1 MCPGH
6 GQQDG
11 PPRPPSAGC
20 QDDRDALPDWE
31 NLALPPPHVLS
42 HLSGLDLPDVL
53 TAHAAVTDAHCHPT
67 DTPLSSPEYDKV
79 HLGALAAMATIPEDQ
94 DRVTALSEQRPW
106 EGGTASPATPRTQG
120 KGKANGPR
128 VVACFGGSPEFIYD
142 ATASYHPWFVHSYT
156 LLDPPPSKEAHYT
169 SLFFKPNSSP
179 TSKNRQLL
187 LTLLPYLP
195 EPVPFTPLLAK
206 LREDIHASLAR
217 GQLTMLGEVGL
228 DGGARVRWPTA
239 ARHLYTEK
247 YGTDAEGGAD
257 PDADDGGAGGNDD
270 GAGAGVR
277 PRVKVDE
284 QGEWKRLTPFK
295 TSMAHQ
301 REIAKRQMEIAVE
314 CAVNVSFHSVAAAG
328 PTMDVLTEFRDRYRT
343 RFTNAINVD
352 LHSAGGWSPEFWV
365 QAEKQL
371 LNLYA
376 SPSILITG
384 RSTSA
389 AELIRSISP
398 DRLLVESDTHDA
410 RLATRLVWGACEWM
424 ARCRGWRLEGRDAD
438 ADEEREWEWEMGEEE
453 EEEEEWEGKEQEQRW
468 LIRTAERNWARF
480 MRIVE

>member
-1 MCPGH
+1 MGRLSSSTTPL
-6 GQQDG
+6 QVIEK
-11 PPRPPSAGC
+11 RT
-20 QDDRDALPDWE
+20 L
-31 NLALPPPHVLS
+31 VLS
-42 HLSGLDLPDVL
+42 VFRPM
-53 TAHAAVTDAHCHPT
+53 
-67 DTPLSSPEYDKV
+67 E
-79 HLGALAAMATIPEDQ
+79 GACTVQSAWLVRAN
-94 DRVTALSEQRPW
+94 
-106 EGGTASPATPRTQG
+106 TASSG
-120 KGKANGPR
+120 
-128 VVACFGGSPEFIYD
+128 
-142 ATASYHPWFVHSYT
+142 YHPWFVHSYT

-328 PTMDVLTEFRDRYRT
+328 EC
-343 RFTNAINVD
+343 
-352 LHSAGGWSPEFWV
+352 GGFAYSWIHLFP
-365 QAEKQL
+365 L
-371 LNLYA
+371 
-376 SPSILITG
+376 PS
-384 RSTSA
+384 R
-389 AELIRSISP
+389 
-398 DRLLVESDTHDA
+398 
-410 RLATRLVWGACEWM
+410 
-424 ARCRGWRLEGRDAD
+424 
-438 ADEEREWEWEMGEEE
+438 
-453 EEEEEWEGKEQEQRW
+453 K
-468 LIRTAERNWARF
+468 
-480 MRIVE
+480 